1 MSCIAEIADNQST
14 IMQRYAR
21 TVGHIRIKIQMWK
34 IMVESAGT
42 FGMLYP
48 CCGTGPVPGLEG
60 YQAQN
65 SKGSWNWCTG
75 VGDSGYPVLFAC
87 FCGSPHLWLVEL
99 GYAGL
104 AVSLAA
110 DYFRLSLPE
119 RPFVFLSWE
128 TVSNLRPMYR

>member
-34 IMVESAGT
+34 IMAESAGD
-42 FGMLYP
+42 FWD
-48 CCGTGPVPGLEG
+48 
-60 YQAQN
+60 A
-65 SKGSWNWCTG
+65 

-87 FCGSPHLWLVEL
+87 FCGSPHLWFVEL

>member
-1 MSCIAEIADNQST
+1 
-14 IMQRYAR
+14 
-21 TVGHIRIKIQMWK
+21 MWK
-34 IMVESAGT
+34 IMVESAGD
-42 FGMLYP
+42 FWDAVSLLRDWS
-48 CCGTGPVPGLEG
+48 CSWFEG

>member
-1 MSCIAEIADNQST
+1 
-14 IMQRYAR
+14 
-21 TVGHIRIKIQMWK
+21 
-34 IMVESAGT
+34 
-42 FGMLYP
+42 MLYP

-119 RPFVFLSWE
+119 RPFVFLIVGNSFQSAPDVPV
-128 TVSNLRPMYR
+128 TDRNFVCTSLFCAFLSA

>member
-1 MSCIAEIADNQST
+1 MYCRNCGQPIDDNATVCQNCGAYQNKNPNVEDNGGIGWGLLGCCIPVAGLVLFLVWKDTQNHRHQCTNSSC
-14 IMQRYAR
+14 
-21 TVGHIRIKIQMWK
+21 
-34 IMVESAGT
+34 
-42 FGMLYP
+42 L
-48 CCGTGPVPGLEG
+48 CC
-60 YQAQN
+60 
-65 SKGSWNWCTG
+65 
-75 VGDSGYPVLFAC
+75 SGYPVLFAC

>member
-1 MSCIAEIADNQST
+1 MSCIAEIADNQSMT
-14 IMQRYAR
+14 TQRYAR

-34 IMVESAGT
+34 IMAESA

>member
-1 MSCIAEIADNQST
+1 MSCIAEIADNQLT
-14 IMQRYAR
+14 TTQRYAR
-21 TVGHIRIKIQMWK
+21 TVGHIRIKIQMNRL
-34 IMVESAGT
+34 GT

-48 CCGTGPVPGLEG
+48 CCGTGPVSGLEG

-87 FCGSPHLWLVEL
+87 FCGSPHLWFVEL
-99 GYAGL
+99 SHAGL

>member
-1 MSCIAEIADNQST
+1 MYCRNCGQPIDDNATVCQNCGAYQNKNPNVEDNGGIGWGLLGCCI
-14 IMQRYAR
+14 
-21 TVGHIRIKIQMWK
+21 
-34 IMVESAGT
+34 
-42 FGMLYP
+42 P

-87 FCGSPHLWLVEL
+87 FCGSPHLWFVEL
-99 GYAGL
+99 GHAGL